1 MKEEGPI
8 KWEAIQ
14 AGSIPWDEN
23 EIWATMDHHQ
33 HLSVTPHDDWDR
45 RPEEAIF
52 VDDGG
57 RPVGTIRL
65 NPDLIENQVIGFIR
79 DRSIA
84 EGHDDTT
91 VISHMWRFMEI
102 RKFLSEHY
110 EKLIG
115 DDLIRSVVED
125 PEFSAI
131 SVHLVRELAS
141 ASYEGIRVDPSTREE
156 GRTFDYEAVVLRAKA
171 RGA

>member
-8 KWEAIQ
+8 NREPIE

-23 EIWATMDHHQ
+23 EICATIDYLH

-45 RPEEAIF
+45 RREEAIF
-52 VDDGG
+52 VDEGG

-65 NPDLIENQVIGFIR
+65 NPDRIESQVMGFIR

-84 EGHDDTT
+84 AGHDDTT
-91 VISHMWRFMEI
+91 IMSHMWRFMEI
-102 RKFLSEHY
+102 WGFVSEHSD
-110 EKLIG
+110 KLIG
-115 DDLIRSVVED
+115 NGLIRSVVGD
-125 PEFSAI
+125 PEVEI
-131 SVHLVRELAS
+131 SVHLVSELAS
-141 ASYEGIRVDPSTREE
+141 ASYEGIRVNPSTRQEE
-156 GRTFDYEAVVLRAKA
+156 RTFDYEAVVLRAKA